1 MLKLVTNLMSV
12 IQLEDHRIIVATSG
26 SRAINLLRGGM
37 IIGQA
42 PRIGRS
48 YILNTVNRPMV
59 ALTAK
64 LAPKSAIN

>member
-1 MLKLVTNLMSV
+1 MSV
-12 IQLEDHRIIVATSG
+12 IQLEDHGIIVATSS
-26 SRAINLLRGGM
+26 SRAMNLLCRGM

-48 YILNTVNRPMV
+48 YILDTVNRPMM

-64 LAPKSAIN
+64 LALKSAIN